1 MLQYASTPVRD
12 AVDISGFY
20 VLICG
25 VRHQYPIVAFV
36 FVVPASYCVPS
47 GAEAASVP
55 APRVVETLNKVPLA
69 FEKNQGQTLQSVEFL
84 ARGAGYSVFLSR
96 GNARVALRHDKSAAP
111 VAVDL
116 RLLGASRNPK
126 VATRVAL
133 PGHVNYFLG
142 NDPARWRTDVP
153 TFGRVEYSSVYRGI
167 DLAYYGNQG
176 RLEYD
181 FIVAP
186 GAHPDAIR
194 LTVDGAR
201 NVHVSDGGDLV
212 LETEGGPV
220 AFRKPVTYQEIAGV
234 RRPVESRYVL
244 AGAREVR
251 FAVGAYDSRHPM
263 VIDPSLVYSTYL
275 GDASG
280 GSGPNT
286 AIAVDSSGNAY
297 VTGTVSL
304 PDYPLVNAEQSFYT
318 GNSAIFVS
326 KLAPDGSSLIYSTYL
341 GGSGLDN
348 SRAIAV
354 DSTGSAY
361 VAGQT
366 QSTDFPVQ
374 NAIYS
379 TLKGSQ
385 DAFVTKFSAS
395 GSALVYSTYLGG
407 SGTDSAYGV
416 AVDTIF
422 DVYLAGQTNS
432 PDFPVTSKAYQA
444 SANGS
449 CSFVTKLN
457 PGGTALLWSTYFGQN
472 CSAGAAA
479 IAVDA
484 HRGVYLT
491 GNAVSGL
498 PVTAGA
504 PQPVF
509 GGGLTDAF
517 AAKLISTGVSL
528 AYCTYLGG
536 SQIDSGT
543 AIAVDAGDNAYV
555 AGYTQS
561 PDLPVTASAIQPAY
575 GGNQDAFVAKLNS
588 TGTAWSYLTYLG
600 GLRADQANGIAVDSS
615 GNATVVGSTSSTN
628 FPRVAALQPSLAG
641 NQVPIYKT
649 TNGGASWK
657 ASATGFNGDANY
669 LFNAI
674 VIDPASDSHLL
685 AVSGEGLLYESSDS
699 GASWAPNSF
708 FSQGG
713 ATVATVAF
721 SPAGGTVYAGG
732 GTAVYSS
739 SDSGATWGPAGTV
752 PPPMFPPWWC
762 DIMNLAVDPNSPSTL
777 YMGGGTIYWG
787 VNYAAK
793 STDGGA
799 TWADLS
805 GLPVDATVTAFA
817 INPKSSNTVY
827 AASTFWNGEGGLFKS
842 TDTGTTWPPL
852 SIAGLQN
859 PNVTA
864 VVINPSQ
871 PAVVY
876 AVANGSVYK
885 STNSG
890 SSWALAS
897 TGLTDYAFQ
906 LAIAPSNPAVLYA
919 ATLLG
924 VFVSSNGAA
933 SWKPAGLVQDLIW
946 GLAVDLAS
954 PGVVYAMS
962 DDRPDGFVAKIN
974 PAGTKLL
981 YSTYLGGTNADY
993 AYGVAL
999 NSSGD
1004 ALVTGGTISPDFPF
1018 TPGALQPVTGFP
1030 RLEQWSTFVTR
1041 IRSTTPA
1048 CSYSPA
1054 PAAYILYPAGGL
1066 ADFSVV
1072 APSGCAWTA
1081 TPSASWIT
1089 VIRGAGPGVA
1099 PLAVSVAANTGAAR
1113 SGTITIGS
1121 ASISISQAASGCTY
1135 SLSTNSLSFPQS
1147 GGSQSVNVTA
1157 GAGCPWTVMELPLWL
1172 TVTSG
1177 VSGTG
1182 DGTVTLAAAPN
1193 LFPRTRSVMPPTE
1206 EVGAP
1211 GAINIANQSVSVS
1224 QGGTSGSSSRR

>member
-1 MLQYASTPVRD
+1 M
-12 AVDISGFY
+12 VDISGFY
-20 VLICG
+20 ILICG

-36 FVVPASYCVPS
+36 FVVSASFCVPS
-47 GAEAASVP
+47 GAEVAPVP
-55 APRVVETLNKVPLA
+55 APRVAVTLSKVPLA
-69 FEKNQGQTLQSVEFL
+69 FEKNEGQAHQSVEFL

-96 GNARVALRHDKSAAP
+96 GNARVALRHDKSAAS

-116 RLLGASRNPK
+116 RLLGARRDPK
-126 VATRVAL
+126 VATRDAL

-142 NDPARWRTDVP
+142 NEPARWRTDVP

-167 DLAYYGNQG
+167 DLAYYGDQG

-194 LTVDGAR
+194 LAVDGAR
-201 NVHVSDGGDLV
+201 NVRVSDGGDLV
-212 LETEGGPV
+212 LETETGPI
-220 AFRKPVTYQEIAGV
+220 AFRKPVTYQEVAGV

-244 AGAREVR
+244 AGANEVR
-251 FAVGAYDSRHPM
+251 FAVGVYDSRHAL
-263 VIDPSLVYSTYL
+263 VIDPSLVYSTFL

-280 GSGPNT
+280 GSAPNT

-304 PDYPLVNAEQSFYT
+304 PDFPLVSAEQSFYK
-318 GNSAIFVS
+318 GSSAIFVS
-326 KLAPDGSSLIYSTYL
+326 KLSPDGSSLIYSTYL
-341 GGSGLDN
+341 GGSGVDN
-348 SRAIAV
+348 SHAIAV

-366 QSTDFPVQ
+366 QSTDFPIQ

-385 DAFVTKFSAS
+385 DAFVTKFSPS

-407 SGTDSAYGV
+407 SGIDSAYGV
-416 AVDTIF
+416 AVDTTF

-432 PDFPVTSKAYQA
+432 ADFPVTAKAYQA
-444 SANGS
+444 SATGS

-472 CSAGAAA
+472 CSASVAA

-484 HRGVYLT
+484 HHGVYLT

-498 PVTAGA
+498 PVTSGA
-504 PQPVF
+504 PQAVF

-517 AAKLISTGVSL
+517 VAKLIGTGASL

-561 PDLPVTASAIQPAY
+561 SDLPVTASAIQPAY

-588 TGTAWSYLTYLG
+588 AGTGWSYLTYLG

-669 LFNAI
+669 YFNSI

-685 AVSGEGLLYESSDS
+685 AVSLEGGLYESSDS
-699 GASWAPNSF
+699 GASWDPNSF

-713 ATVATVAF
+713 ATIVTVAF

-732 GTAVYSS
+732 GTSVYSS
-739 SDSGATWGPAGTV
+739 SDSGATWTLAGNV
-752 PPPMFPPWWC
+752 PPPLFPPWWC
-762 DIMNLAVDPNSPSTL
+762 SIMNLAVDPNTPTTL

-793 STDGGA
+793 SIDGGA
-799 TWADLS
+799 TWEYLS
-805 GLPVDATVTAFA
+805 GLPADAVITAFA
-817 INPKSSNTVY
+817 IDPKSSSTIY
-827 AASTFWNGEGGLFKS
+827 AASTFWAGQGGLYES
-842 TDTGTTWPPL
+842 TDTGTTWTPL
-852 SIAGLQN
+852 NIAGLEN

-897 TGLTDYAFQ
+897 TGLTDYTFQ

-919 ATLLG
+919 ETLLG
-924 VFVSSNGAA
+924 LFVTSNGAA

-946 GLAVDLAS
+946 GLAVDLTS

-962 DDRPDGFVAKIN
+962 DDRTDGFVAKIN

-1004 ALVTGGTISPDFPF
+1004 AVVAGGTISPDFPI

-1030 RLEQWSTFVTR
+1030 RLAHFDAFVAR
-1041 IRSTTPA
+1041 ISSTTPA
-1048 CSYSPA
+1048 CSYSA
-1054 PAAYILYPAGGL
+1054 SVASYTFYPTGGL
-1066 ADFSVV
+1066 ADFSIV

-1135 SLSTNSLSFPQS
+1135 SLSTNSLSFPQA

-1157 GAGCPWTVMELPLWL
+1157 GAGCPWTVAELPLWL

-1177 VSGTG
+1177 GSGTG
-1182 DGTVTLAAAPN
+1182 DGTVTIAAAPN
-1193 LFPRTRSVMPPTE
+1193 LFPGGRSVEPATE
-1206 EVGAP
+1206 EPGTP
-1211 GAINIANQSVSVS
+1211 GAISIANQSVSVS
-1224 QGGTSGSSSRR
+1224 QSGTSDSLSRRQM